1 MKRRH
6 DMPFGAS
13 LTPTGE
19 ILFSLWAPG
28 ARQVDVR
35 LLADDGAR
43 AIPME
48 AKGEGWFSRS
58 VPDARAGQRYL
69 YVIDGGQ
76 AVPDPASRYQPADV
90 HGPSEIVDPKR
101 FEWSDGEWH
110 GRPWEE
116 TILYELHV
124 GAFTPGGTFAAARDK
139 LPYLADL
146 GITAIELMPLAESPG
161 ARNWGY
167 DGVYPFAP
175 EARYGPPD
183 DLKALIDEAHRCNL
197 MVFLDVVYNHF
208 GPEGNY
214 LALYAPQFFTDSRRT
229 PWGAAIAFD
238 PENRGVR
245 DFFVHNALY
254 WIDEFNVDG
263 LRLDAVHAIY
273 DDSDRHIL
281 VEIADA
287 VRQQPRRAN
296 IHLVLENDDNQAQLL
311 ERDGAGR
318 PVRYAAQWND
328 DLHHALHVLVT
339 GETRGYYGDYA
350 DDPAGHLGRA
360 LAEGFAFQGKPSQ
373 HRCGRRRGTPSGH
386 LPPSAFVSFLQNHD
400 QIGNRARGDRIVS
413 IAPSGAVKAATAIL
427 LLAPAPPLIFMGEE
441 WGCRQPFPFFCD
453 FEPSLNER
461 VREGRRA
468 EFAQFFESAES
479 IPDPTAPDTFRE
491 CVLRWCDREMPPYSE
506 WLDFHATLLELR
518 NRYVVP
524 RLAGTRAIDW
534 DVGGAARRS
543 IRVRW
548 RLGDGSVLALVANMG
563 PEPAPAHAGD
573 SLGRLVFTSDPM
585 RPNPA
590 ALPPWFVAWWIAAA
604 ADT

>member
-1 MKRRH
+1 
-6 DMPFGAS
+6 MPFGAS
-13 LTPTGE
+13 LTATGE
-19 ILFSLWAPG
+19 TLFSLWAPG

-35 LLADDGAR
+35 LFSDKSERLL
-43 AIPME
+43 PME
-48 AKGEGWFSRS
+48 AKAEGWFSQL
-58 VPDARAGQRYL
+58 VPGACAGQRYM
-69 YVIDGGQ
+69 YVIDGDRS
-76 AVPDPASRYQPADV
+76 VPDPASRHQPDGV
-90 HGPSEIVDPKR
+90 HGPSEVVDPAG

-116 TILYELHV
+116 AIFYELHV
-124 GAFTPGGTFAAARDK
+124 GAFTPEGTFASARDK
-139 LPYLADL
+139 LNDL
-146 GITAIELMPLAESPG
+146 VGLGVTAIELMPLAESPG

-175 EARYGPPD
+175 ESRYGSPD
-183 DLKALIDEAHRCNL
+183 DLKVLIDEAHRCNL
-197 MVFLDVVYNHF
+197 MVFVDVVYNHF

-214 LALYAPQFFTDSRRT
+214 LALYAPPFFTDRRRT

-238 PENRGVR
+238 DPEVRAVR

-281 VEIADA
+281 AEIADA
-287 VRQQPRRAN
+287 VRQQPRRPN

-350 DDPAGHLGRA
+350 NDPAGHLGRA
-360 LAEGFAFQGKPSQ
+360 LAEGFAFQGEPSP
-373 HRCGRRRGTPSGH
+373 HRGGRRRGTPSGT

-400 QIGNRARGDRIVS
+400 QIGNRARGDRIVT
-413 IAPSGAVKAATAIL
+413 IAPRDAVKAATAIVL
-427 LLAPAPPLIFMGEE
+427 LSPAPPLIFMGEE
-441 WGCRQPFPFFCD
+441 WGCRQPFQFFCD

-468 EFAQFFESAES
+468 EFAQFFEAAES
-479 IPDPTAPDTFRE
+479 IPDPTALDTFRQ
-491 CVLRWCDREMPPYSE
+491 CLLRWPDRETPPHSE
-506 WLDFHATLLELR
+506 WLEFHAKLLELR
-518 NRYVVP
+518 KEYIVP
-524 RLAGTRAIDW
+524 RLAGARSLDW
-534 DVGGAARRS
+534 SVGGPRRRF

-548 RLGDGSVLALVANMG
+548 RLGDASILALVANMDAEAAPGDPGDNQGQLLFATGTARG
-563 PEPAPAHAGD
+563 PAD
-573 SLGRLVFTSDPM
+573 D
-585 RPNPA
+585 PA
-590 ALPPWFVAWWIAAA
+590 ALPPWFVAWRLAASA
-604 ADT
+604 ET